1 MYAYPFYPSRSVH
14 SLDGIWEF
22 AFLGADAP
30 KLEEIR
36 TDGIHFNELMAVPG
50 CFDAAPKYAGV
61 RGVGAY
67 RRTVAVP
74 ANTKLRLRLGALG
87 LRGRI
92 LWDGVEIAL
101 NELP

>member
-36 TDGIHFNELMAVPG
+36 TDGIRFNELMAVIRPE
-50 CFDAAPKYAGV
+50 AAFFGK
-61 RGVGAY
+61 
-67 RRTVAVP
+67 TI
-74 ANTKLRLRLGALG
+74 N
-87 LRGRI
+87 
-92 LWDGVEIAL
+92 
-101 NELP
+101 